1 MICSYEIEQMREQDL
16 PEVVHLEETTGLNR
30 WGYDAYRRELLKNPN
45 SIMLVSRDIT
55 DSRPGKSVL
64 GFFAGWIVE
73 DELHVNNIATRP
85 DSRRKGVGESL
96 MASALEEA
104 RLRGVRFVL
113 LEVRAS
119 NNPAQT
125 LYVKLGF
132 HYVGRLRDYYRQP
145 VEDAMLMR
153 LELEFRREL
162 FRSPVR
168 GASVLRLRN

>member
-16 PEVVHLEETTGLNR
+16 HEVVHLEETTGLNR

-45 SIMLVSRDIT
+45 AIMLVSRDMI
-55 DSRPGKSVL
+55 DRRHGFSIL
-64 GFFAGWIVE
+64 GFLAGWIVE

-96 MASALEEA
+96 MASAIDEA

-119 NNPAQT
+119 NNAAQL

-132 HYVGRLRDYYRQP
+132 HYVGRRRDYYRQP

-153 LELEFRREL
+153 LNL
-162 FRSPVR
+162 
-168 GASVLRLRN
+168 